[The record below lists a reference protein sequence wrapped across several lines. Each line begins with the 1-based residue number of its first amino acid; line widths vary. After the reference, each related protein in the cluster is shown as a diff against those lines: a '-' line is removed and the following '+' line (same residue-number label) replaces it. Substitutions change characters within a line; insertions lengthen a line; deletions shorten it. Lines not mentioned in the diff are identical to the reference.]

1 MTEKYIEEVD
11 IQQIDLLLKKG
22 GSRFVKSQIYKDAMF
37 KKKCYKDDKFLK
49 MMDAKKFIEE
59 RNQLVLGF
67 INGCCGINYREQS
80 GNLML
85 FTIVVAVEMIYFI
98 CNLNLVLL
106 HCFKKICW
114 KVLYLVPKI
123 CLH

>member
-1 MTEKYIEEVD
+1 
-11 IQQIDLLLKKG
+11 
-22 GSRFVKSQIYKDAMF
+22 
-37 KKKCYKDDKFLK
+37 

-85 FTIVVAVEMIYFI
+85 FTIAVAVEMIYFI
-98 CNLNLVLL
+98 CNLSLVLL
-106 HCFKKICW
+106 HCFKINLLESFVSGSKNVSALDG
-114 KVLYLVPKI
+114 KVTPGAG
-123 CLH
+123 CTT